1 MDKIDAAGNPAS
13 FLNPLAHGGIKPE
26 TKKSKGRTSASRGK
40 GGAGFSG
47 LLEGRLLS
55 REPGT
60 PELGS
65 LELGPLRELS
75 PSGEAV
81 QELLDQVRG
90 AGDALRE
97 RPFPAEILEYKRAVR
112 NFLHY
117 VVENGYALK
126 QSQTITRKKKNL
138 SSHVQVEVV
147 DRKLEQLAAG
157 LLSGQTTQLE
167 LLARLEEI
175 TGLLIDLVQ

>member
-13 FLNPLAHGGIKPE
+13 FLNPLVSGGIKPE
-26 TKKSKGRTSASRGK
+26 TKKSKSRTAPLRGK
-40 GGAGFSG
+40 GGAGFAG
-47 LLEGRLLS
+47 LLEGSLAA
-55 REPGT
+55 REA
-60 PELGS
+60 ELGA

-81 QELLDQVRG
+81 EELLDQVRG

-97 RPFPAEILEYKRAVR
+97 RPFPQEILEYKRAVR
-112 NFLHY
+112 DFLHY

-138 SSHVQVEVV
+138 GPHVQIEVV